1 MSGPYSDATAPSG
14 IHPTKR
20 ASFSSG
26 RSHSSSALPSESR
39 RPSQSSN
46 PADPYSPAGSRQH
59 SFSSTTG
66 ALPSPGSALSGAG
79 LIFPGP
85 AQGSRPVVSPRQS
98 GEQLGGDDDD
108 EQESLSPRV
117 AQRSAQPAHQAYVPG
132 PPPGSSRRDYLD
144 RGAGPTDTAAA
155 AQQQY
160 PSRPTS
166 RQQSVDTTLAAA
178 ANSDIPTFSMPFPP
192 PPSSSSVY
200 NRSPGASPAAQSI
213 DPISSVSGS
222 LSRTHLSAVTGG
234 AAPTSLLH
242 KTPSSSSLSGQ
253 SIGGASS
260 AYSYEAASP
269 SPAFPT
275 SRHNSGSGAAA
286 AVEPSPNPSTGSSA
300 YGGLEYSTGGAGGY
314 GTATTA
320 SSVAGGDGVGDF
332 ARRGEGLGLGRGIMD
347 TPGSE
352 TRRPSLATTVGADP
366 LTPAAGVKAAYG
378 AAGGTES
385 DYLSS
390 VGMPAGSHGDEL
402 APTGFDEGVLRALC
416 DMDEASAFLKKRAQI
431 EEEYA
436 RSMAKLARSSI
447 ESYSVG
453 DGKAGSYVSSWLS
466 MLRTHELLGDNRL
479 KFAAQL
485 GEMSDELAVLGKEV
499 EKSRKATKDLGARLE
514 KGLQEQ
520 EGLVDKAGWV
530 ARIRFDSAAEE
541 LERLLLLKQGETI
554 TPSSVPHAGASS
566 SHPSKGRSFGKAMS
580 KLKGPKN
587 PAQVAKQEEEV
598 RSRMGQ
604 SSDAYRAQVA
614 GAQAVR
620 QEFFNLQL
628 PKILRSLKE
637 SVDELD
643 LGTQYHLSRYA
654 YLFESLLVTD
664 GLTISPV
671 SAEDG
676 PGIKNVVD
684 AIDVRED
691 FKTFMQQFALNWQMS
706 GQRGPRREGPADE
719 GYPSSHN
726 LASFSS
732 ASQLAAPTNRTFGVD
747 LGEQMVR
754 DNVDVPRVLEKCAE
768 AIELYGLDSMGI
780 YRLSGTTSR
789 VQRLKA
795 SLDRDLEGTDLL
807 SEENLTDINDIAAV
821 LKLWF
826 RELPEPLL
834 TWELY
839 HQFIEIA
846 KIENDRLRHIRLH
859 ERVNDLPDPNYA
871 TLKFLMGH
879 LDKVAQHESVNQM
892 SVSNLA
898 IVFGPNL
905 LGAPP
910 PHLQQHYAQQAAQ
923 AQAQNAGDAANGAGA
938 ASGGGLIDM
947 QWQSKA
953 IETILRHYHEI
964 FVE

>member
-1 MSGPYSDATAPSG
+1 MPMSGPFPDPPPSG
-14 IHPTKR
+14 IPPTSR

-26 RSHSSSALPSESR
+26 RSRSSSTLPSDSR
-39 RPSQSSN
+39 RPSNSSQGGI
-46 PADPYSPAGSRQH
+46 DPYSPPGSRQQ
-59 SFSSTTG
+59 SFSSTNG

-85 AQGSRPVVSPRQS
+85 AQGGRPALSPHQS
-98 GEQLGGDDDD
+98 GGHDE
-108 EQESLSPRV
+108 EQESLSPSMRQNP
-117 AQRSAQPAHQAYVPG
+117 ASPFQPYFPG
-132 PPPGSSRRDYLD
+132 PPSSATRRDYLE
-144 RGAGPTDTAAA
+144 RAAA
-155 AQQQY
+155 GVAPDAAQY
-160 PSRPTS
+160 PLPQS
-166 RQQSVDTTLAAA
+166 RQHSIDSNIGA
-178 ANSDIPTFSMPFPP
+178 SDIPTFSMPFPP
-192 PPSSSSVY
+192 PPPTSAAYS
-200 NRSPGASPAAQSI
+200 RAPASPSPLDA
-213 DPISSVSGS
+213 
-222 LSRTHLSAVTGG
+222 RTHLGSG
-234 AAPTSLLH
+234 LH
-242 KTPSSSSLSGQ
+242 KTQSSSSLSGQ
-253 SIGGASS
+253 SQGNAS
-260 AYSYEAASP
+260 AYSYDAASP
-269 SPAFPT
+269 SPIINGRGPT
-275 SRHNSGSGAAA
+275 AA
-286 AVEPSPNPSTGSSA
+286 AVEPSPNPSISSSA
-300 YGGLEYSTGGAGGY
+300 YGGLDAAPPPPPSSGAGSY
-314 GTATTA
+314 
-320 SSVAGGDGVGDF
+320 SVGDF
-332 ARRGEGLGLGRGIMD
+332 DRRGEGLGLGRGIMD
-347 TPGSE
+347 SGID
-352 TRRPSLATTVGADP
+352 TRRPSLAPTVSGGGGGGAGGSYGAGGVSDAETVGSAP
-366 LTPAAGVKAAYG
+366 GPGGYPGAYAGAG
-378 AAGGTES
+378 AGAQGQE
-385 DYLSS
+385 D
-390 VGMPAGSHGDEL
+390 VV
-402 APTGFDEGVLRALC
+402 PTGFDEGVLRALC
-416 DMDEASAFLKKRAQI
+416 DMDCGMPLLLERMKQSMASCREASTFLKKRAQI

-436 RSMAKLARSSI
+436 RSMAKLARLSI

-466 MLRTHELLGDNRL
+466 LLRTHELLGENRL

-485 GEMSDELAVLGKEV
+485 SEMSDELAVLGKEV

-520 EGLVDKAGWV
+520 EGLVDKA
-530 ARIRFDSAAEE
+530 RIRFDSAAEE

-554 TPSSVPHAGASS
+554 TPSSLPHAGASGS
-566 SHPSKGRSFGKAMS
+566 NPSKGRSFGKAMS

-587 PAQVAKQEEEV
+587 AAQFARQEEDV

-614 GAQAVR
+614 GAQSVR
-620 QEFFNLQL
+620 QEYFNLQL
-628 PKILRSLKE
+628 PRILRSLKE

-664 GLTISPV
+664 GLTVSPV
-671 SAEDG
+671 SPEDG
-676 PGIKNVVD
+676 PGIKSVVD
-684 AIDVRED
+684 VIDIRED

-719 GYPSSHN
+719 GFPSRPSLSPNPSSNN
-726 LASFSS
+726 LQSFSS
-732 ASQLAAPTNRTFGVD
+732 IAPPAAPTRPTFGVD
-747 LGEQMVR
+747 LGEQMAR

-768 AIELYGLDSMGI
+768 AIELHGLDSMGI

-795 SLDRDLEGTDLL
+795 ALDRDLEGTDLL

-839 HQFIEIA
+839 HQFIEVA

-879 LDKVAQHESVNQM
+879 LDKVAQRESVNQM

-910 PHLQQHYAQQAAQ
+910 PHLAQHYAAQAA
-923 AQAQNAGDAANGAGA
+923 ASAGGDPNGAMPA
-938 ASGGGLIDM
+938 PTQGGGLADM
-947 QWQSKA
+947 QHQCKA
-953 IETILRHYHEI
+953 VETILLHFQEI